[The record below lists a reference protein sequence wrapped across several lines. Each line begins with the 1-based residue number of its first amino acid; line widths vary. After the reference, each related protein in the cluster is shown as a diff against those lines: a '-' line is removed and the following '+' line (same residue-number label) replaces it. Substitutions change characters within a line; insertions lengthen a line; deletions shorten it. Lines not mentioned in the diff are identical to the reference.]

1 MSETITFNFT
11 SNISNFKEMTIYG
24 WVQFGGGYYSKITNT
39 QYILYT
45 ENNVKIYDFTS
56 PAEHSNGNQKAIYR
70 VRGPGGISDGT
81 IWTTDANGHFS
92 AMGYFGGHYPLDID
106 VIPLV
111 TIGN

>member
-70 VRGPGGISDGT
+70 VR
-81 IWTTDANGHFS
+81 
-92 AMGYFGGHYPLDID
+92 Y
-106 VIPLV
+106 
-111 TIGN
+111 